1 MINAETENTDHS
13 FLSPFL
19 KGGMAFQGGAYELSN
34 TIIFSY
40 IFRISYQDSTCK
52 HRIIQL

>member
-19 KGGMAFQGGAYELSN
+19 KGGMAFFEMVEKGRENSIPIFRGKIAKGGGAD
-34 TIIFSY
+34 F
-40 IFRISYQDSTCK
+40 
-52 HRIIQL
+52 